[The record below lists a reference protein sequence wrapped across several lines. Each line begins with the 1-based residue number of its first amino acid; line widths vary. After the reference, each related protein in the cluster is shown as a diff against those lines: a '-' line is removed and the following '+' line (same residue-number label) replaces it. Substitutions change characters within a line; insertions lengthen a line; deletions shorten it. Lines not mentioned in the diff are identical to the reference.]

1 MRRALLAFVLTTCLV
16 GTAAAYSFGGARWE
30 LRRGQGVPY
39 TVNMTLSADVPDQQA
54 LEAVQIGYDV
64 WTALPCSFMQW
75 DYAGRTQNRAWGA
88 GDGENVASWR
98 EDTWD
103 DSPTALAIA
112 STIWGGAGGG
122 LTDTDIK
129 FNGFHHQWAHFR
141 DGGGGF
147 DGRTDIASVGAHES
161 GHCIGL
167 GHSDVAGST
176 MWPSTG
182 PGDISGRSLGA
193 DDIQGAC
200 EIYPSGGE
208 VPDPEPDGPPPPG
221 NIGFGEDCS
230 MGRCA
235 ADLFCV
241 SDGRDSYCS
250 QACEPGDDSCGPGYY
265 CAQLAQGDGACV
277 RGEDPAA
284 NLGAFGEECG
294 AERGCQPGLVCVND
308 EGTFYCTGPCLD
320 GECPG
325 NYYCSELQSGD
336 DVCVRGDGVGNGE
349 LPGSGQ
355 PCTDRGLCQ
364 RGLFCLND
372 SGNVDENTGEV
383 VPYCTEAC
391 DDGMCEPGFRC
402 VDVAPSGTACRL
414 IPSAGQRDIG
424 QDCWVNPEAP
434 WRPPECGDGL
444 ICVGW
449 HIGPDQMVDEKGICT
464 KNCAVDDCCPEGWGC
479 LEVTPIFGQ
488 CAEGEGDSSNFEC
501 MGPRPD
507 PGAGG
512 AGGDP
517 GGGLD
522 GGAAGDGGV
531 AQDGGGGGGSDGCS
545 APGHAPT
552 PWGWFA
558 LLAFG
563 RRRRREG

>member
-1 MRRALLAFVLTTCLV
+1 MMTRLLAFSLATLLASS
-16 GTAAAYSFGGARWE
+16 AAAYTFNGAKWE

-39 TVNMTLSADVPDQQA
+39 VVNATLSADVQDQQA

-64 WTALPCSFMQW
+64 WTALPCSYMQW

-98 EDTWD
+98 EDSWD

-112 STIWGGAGGG
+112 STIWGGGGGG
-122 LTDTDIK
+122 LSDTDIK

-141 DGGGGF
+141 EASGP

-208 VPDPEPDGPPPPG
+208 VPDPVPDGPPPPG
-221 NIGFGEDCS
+221 NLMFGEDCS

-235 ADLFCV
+235 EALFCI
-241 SDGRDSYCS
+241 SDGRESYCS
-250 QACEPGDDSCGPGYY
+250 RECVPGDESCGAGFY
-265 CAQLAQGDGACV
+265 CARLSQGGGACA

-284 NLGAFGEECG
+284 NLGGFGEECG
-294 AERGCQPGLVCVND
+294 AEVGCQPGLVCVND
-308 EGTFYCTGPCLD
+308 EGAFYCTGPCLD
-320 GECPG
+320 GACPA
-325 NYYCSELQSGD
+325 NHFCTELQSGD
-336 DVCVRGDGVGNGE
+336 DLCVRGDGAGNGE
-349 LPGSGQ
+349 LPGVGEA
-355 PCTDRGLCQ
+355 CTDRGLCQ

-372 SGNVDENTGEV
+372 SSNVDEDTGEV
-383 VPYCTEAC
+383 IPYCTHGCDDGAC
-391 DDGMCEPGFRC
+391 DDGYRC
-402 VDVAPSGTACRL
+402 IEVAPSGTACQL
-414 IPSAGQRDIG
+414 IPSAGLREIG

-434 WRPPECGDGL
+434 WERPICGGDL
-444 ICVGW
+444 VCVGYRL
-449 HIGPDQMVDEKGICT
+449 DENQMVVERGTCT
-464 KNCAVDDCCPEGWGC
+464 QNCTAEDCCPTGWGC
-479 LEVTPIFGQ
+479 LEVTPVFGQ
-488 CAEGEGDSSNFEC
+488 CGEGVDDSAGFEC
-501 MGPRPD
+501 TGTRPD
-507 PGAGG
+507 PGTGG

-517 GGGLD
+517 DSGV
-522 GGAAGDGGV
+522 GDGGEGK
-531 AQDGGGGGGSDGCS
+531 ADGGGSDGCS
-545 APGHAPT
+545 AEGRGAI
-552 PWGWFA
+552 PWA
-558 LLAFG
+558 LLG
-563 RRRRREG
+563 LLVLVRRRRDP